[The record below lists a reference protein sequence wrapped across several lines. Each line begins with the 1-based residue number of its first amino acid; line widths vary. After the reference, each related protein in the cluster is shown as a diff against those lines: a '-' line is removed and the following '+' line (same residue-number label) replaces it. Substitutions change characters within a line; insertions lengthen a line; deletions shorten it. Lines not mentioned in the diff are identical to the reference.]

1 MNGKIINFFYQKRK
15 LGKKKKKKEQYF
27 ENAYCLE
34 KKIEIRLREN
44 SKNKGVIFIINYEWK

>member
-44 SKNKGVIFIINYEWK
+44 SKNKGVIFIINYE